1 MARRK
6 SKQNKTTQLS
16 VSIPVAMLENLDK
29 LAKADN
35 RNRSN
40 YITMLIAQAIQQAEK
55 EQ

>member
-6 SKQNKTTQLS
+6 SKKNKTTQLS
-16 VSIPVAMLENLDK
+16 ISVPMAMLENLDK
-29 LAKADN
+29 LARADN

-40 YITMLIAQAIQQAEK
+40 YITMLIAQAIQRAEK